1 MSTTLMVD
9 MLSVPYI
16 QVDDRSAIL
25 HYLILYTLFVPII
38 LPLYIYLYITYC
50 VVLQYYLS
58 IICWLRRTYRALTAL
73 YPICADVHIRVDTA
87 QKKVDVCS
95 AEPYP
100 FTIDV
105 VYTYILYAK
114 AHLTQ
119 KDQNS
124 KFSKSSLPTDF
135 SSSTKYIF
143 ILE

>member
-1 MSTTLMVD
+1 M
-9 MLSVPYI
+9 Y
-16 QVDDRSAIL
+16 
-25 HYLILYTLFVPII
+25 
-38 LPLYIYLYITYC
+38 
-50 VVLQYYLS
+50 
-58 IICWLRRTYRALTAL
+58 
-73 YPICADVHIRVDTA
+73 ADVHIRVDTA
-87 QKKVDVCS
+87 QKKVNVCL

-135 SSSTKYIF
+135 SLLTKYIF
-143 ILE
+143 MLEL